1 MRRNDSLN
9 KAIAN
14 RRNEF
19 FTQADVIE
27 DELRHYTD
35 QFKGL
40 SVLCNCNDADREFAR
55 YFEARYKELELSGL
69 VCTSYSPDGNGEI
82 WSYNGEIWSVS
93 RLSGNGG
100 FDTPECTSLLEACDI
115 VVTNPPFSLLSDFI
129 SLLIRYNKKFIII
142 GNINAVTYKNIFP
155 LIKDNKMWLGASIH
169 SGDRAFSVPEDYPLE
184 ATGCGVDDQGKRFIR
199 VTGVRW
205 FTNMDYPDR
214 HRPIEITSEYDSML
228 YPRYDNYDAIDVSR
242 VRDIP
247 KGYDG
252 EFGVPV
258 TFLDKYSPEQ
268 FKIVYELDAPYING
282 KRMYKRLIIRFL

>member
-35 QFKGL
+35 QFKGM
-40 SVLCNCNDADREFAR
+40 SVLCNCNDAGHEFAK
-55 YFEARYKELELSGL
+55 YFETRYRELELSGL
-69 VCTSYSPDGNGEI
+69 VCTSYNPDGNGEI

-93 RLSGNGG
+93 GLSGNGG

-129 SLLIRYNKKFIII
+129 SLLTQYNKKFIII

-155 LIKDNKMWLGASIH
+155 LIRENKIWLGASIH
-169 SGDRAFSVPEDYPLE
+169 SGDRAFGVPENYPLE
-184 ATGCGVDDQGKRFIR
+184 ATGCGIDEQGNRFIR

-205 FTNMDYPDR
+205 FTNLDYPDR
-214 HRPIEITSEYDSML
+214 HRPIEITSEYNSML

-282 KRMYKRLIIRFL
+282 KRIYKRLIIRFL